1 MPNVLDIDILPLF
14 RRWGKDQPELPGFKA
29 VARPRRAARGRETDQ
44 LVIYMDLSGSLD
56 VSPEQQEQILTD
68 LARTY
73 YSTSGSIT
81 SALRDT
87 AEALNNLLMRRNLQ
101 HTGSAHQVVGSLSLL
116 VLRGEQLFLSQS
128 GLVTAYFLSGEQTQI
143 LHDSSLSGRGLGSSQ
158 STPLRYFQ
166 TTLQATDTLILAARP
181 AAGWDAS
188 LIDSLYGQGFESQR
202 QLLASKGGDFSAAV
216 FQFKSGSGK
225 VNLLKVEALSTQTL
239 KPVTPLV
246 ATPMAHP
253 EVTAIAASSASP
265 GTAEIASP
273 SETAQIGK
281 SVTPHPS
288 MDLGS
293 SGEGVVMAAA
303 LNADLPDDYQPL
315 PEIEYAPSDG
325 YISGAGYPTSV
336 TQPVGA
342 DPQVAERAGAT
353 SSPAQPKTPRRGFMV
368 RVGAGL
374 ALVARP
380 FARALSGLFG
390 RLLPEESIAKIPNS
404 VMAFTAL
411 AIPLVIVVAATT
423 VYLRQGLAAKSD
435 QIYNQSLQAVEQAQ
449 AQTDPQKRREAL
461 TAALIY
467 LDLADEYNQRP
478 ETQTMRVQVQSALDE
493 LDLVRRIDYKPAII
507 GGLKEGTL
515 ISRLVVVDTD
525 LYLLN
530 SANGEVLRAIYTNQ
544 GYEIDQGFAC
554 GPESN
559 AAIGPLVD
567 MRAWT
572 ASLDPFAS
580 IIGIDAQGTLLYCF
594 PDAPPQDE
602 KLPGPADKALG
613 NISSFAL
620 NYTDLYLVD
629 PSNSTVWVY
638 WNGDFENP
646 PAAYLGEQPLALQD
660 VVDLA
665 VSNEELYLL
674 HADGRMTL
682 CLTSNLGSVSPNR
695 CADPAPYLDMR
706 VGREN
711 TTMSV
716 YPTYSRLEY
725 SPPPDPSLFLL
736 VGKDQVVDR
745 FSLRNL
751 AYQRRFGPVETLPG
765 GDATAFT
772 VDNVERVIY
781 LAVANQVYYA
791 TVP

>member
-1 MPNVLDIDILPLF
+1 MCWILIFCPLF

-246 ATPMAHP
+246 ATPMANP

-265 GTAEIASP
+265 GTAEIATQ

-293 SGEGVVMAAA
+293 SGEGMVMAAA
-303 LNADLPDDYQPL
+303 SNADLPDDYQPL

-353 SSPAQPKTPRRGFMV
+353 SPPAQPKTPRRGFMV

-380 FARALSGLFG
+380 FAAGFVR
-390 RLLPEESIAKIPNS
+390 S
-404 VMAFTAL
+404 VW
-411 AIPLVIVVAATT
+411 P
-423 VYLRQGLAAKSD
+423 
-435 QIYNQSLQAVEQAQ
+435 AV
-449 AQTDPQKRREAL
+449 TRRVNCEDTKLGDGFHGIGNPAR
-461 TAALIY
+461 
-467 LDLADEYNQRP
+467 DCCSRHN
-478 ETQTMRVQVQSALDE
+478 RV
-493 LDLVRRIDYKPAII
+493 PA
-507 GGLKEGTL
+507 
-515 ISRLVVVDTD
+515 SRL
-525 LYLLN
+525 
-530 SANGEVLRAIYTNQ
+530 
-544 GYEIDQGFAC
+544 
-554 GPESN
+554 
-559 AAIGPLVD
+559 
-567 MRAWT
+567 
-572 ASLDPFAS
+572 
-580 IIGIDAQGTLLYCF
+580 
-594 PDAPPQDE
+594 
-602 KLPGPADKALG
+602 
-613 NISSFAL
+613 SS
-620 NYTDLYLVD
+620 
-629 PSNSTVWVY
+629 
-638 WNGDFENP
+638 
-646 PAAYLGEQPLALQD
+646 
-660 VVDLA
+660 
-665 VSNEELYLL
+665 
-674 HADGRMTL
+674 
-682 CLTSNLGSVSPNR
+682 
-695 CADPAPYLDMR
+695 
-706 VGREN
+706 
-711 TTMSV
+711 
-716 YPTYSRLEY
+716 
-725 SPPPDPSLFLL
+725 
-736 VGKDQVVDR
+736 K
-745 FSLRNL
+745 
-751 AYQRRFGPVETLPG
+751 
-765 GDATAFT
+765 
-772 VDNVERVIY
+772 I
-781 LAVANQVYYA
+781 
-791 TVP
+791 